1 MSQWEFLLQRKG
13 DMAWLSLES
22 TAAEILEGQYR
33 VAVRSPEQ
41 ANASVSIAINYR
53 PSNDSPHL
61 PNDQRITK
69 RISADGL
76 LIVLPYTNFTP
87 GLWRIDCHV
96 TSDLP
101 VPQPSTSPFAGRGSL
116 QTLKL
121 EVLATGGDGFSD
133 FGGDWYDEGRGDH
146 GIDNGDDLG
155 SDFFRD
161 LDFPG
166 KNGDSGDD
174 LGTLESD
181 LNQERFSR
189 ELNRALSSDLG
200 ASTGSKSAL
209 TTNKPSTSPIL
220 QIANQQ
226 SEALVQSVF
235 EEFSL
240 FEDEEPETVAQV
252 LPPTAATTDEALYA
266 EHTANEAPWNAA
278 QALLKVQQSQYI
290 LSNDDVFHLRGEV
303 YRTGELQVAL
313 RNPQTLE
320 VVIDTHYP
328 IPSELTV
335 AFVGGFRFAY
345 DVYIPPLEATPV
357 LIGEVTF
364 HPDRPIEEAYKE
376 NYITQAAITVTY
388 PASRLWAAMH
398 QAASLITPEPEPA
411 KNKPAP
417 SPAPEKKIRLPQLPD
432 FFNKKPPAV
441 ISDDDWDNLSSYQS
455 ETKEEPSGNRAPATI
470 PSDGSIIGQVKQKD
484 LPYFFE
490 DSTIPNQE
498 YEQMLEQP
506 MWEPPIEPSATDRF
520 LNKLQNLS
528 TEVEEEDELF
538 GLKAEPIT
546 TEITENLVE
555 NPELA
560 DLDQQL
566 DREIER
572 LVVEEYLW
580 QPPEVMASDSG
591 TMQPP
596 LLRGVA
602 MSTSMDVLPVPT
614 MTLPEGELVAGLPL
628 SLTIQVPNFSA
639 MLWVKLWVKDNQTRL
654 IVDGP
659 RWLVE
664 FHHERESA
672 PMEVTT
678 NITLPLGCMEVT
690 FEAITVEA
698 TTKRES
704 HRSRLVRPVV
714 PPQFAGFKG

>member
-33 VAVRSPEQ
+33 VAVRSPDQ
-41 ANASVSIAINYR
+41 ANAAVSITINYR

-96 TSDLP
+96 TADA
-101 VPQPSTSPFAGRGSL
+101 VTPQPSPLTFTGRGSL

-121 EVLATGGDGFSD
+121 EVLATGADGFGDGFTS
-133 FGGDWYDEGRGDH
+133 FGGDWSD
-146 GIDNGDDLG
+146 G
-155 SDFFRD
+155 SDDRDQGLPDFLHD
-161 LDFPG
+161 LDAPSSPSP
-166 KNGDSGDD
+166 DELSP
-174 LGTLESD
+174 LEVD
-181 LNQERFSR
+181 LNQERVSQ
-189 ELNRALSSDLG
+189 ELNRILSPDLTANRGGTAALSLD
-200 ASTGSKSAL
+200 
-209 TTNKPSTSPIL
+209 KPPVSPIL

-226 SEALVQSVF
+226 SEELVQSVF

-240 FEDEEPETVAQV
+240 FEDDDEPETVAQV
-252 LPPTAATTDEALYA
+252 LPPTAATTDEVLYA
-266 EHTANEAPWNAA
+266 EHTANETPWNAA
-278 QALLKVQQSQYI
+278 QSLLKIQQSQYI

-320 VVIDTHYP
+320 VVIDTYYP

-376 NYITQAAITVTY
+376 NYITQSAITVTY

-398 QAASLITPEPEPA
+398 QAASLAT
-411 KNKPAP
+411 P
-417 SPAPEKKIRLPQLPD
+417 SPAPPSTSPPAPPEKKIRLPQLPN
-432 FFNKKPPAV
+432 FFNKKTPTV
-441 ISDDDWDNLSSYQS
+441 ISDDDWENLHSYQS
-455 ETKEEPSGNRAPATI
+455 EHQGGSSSHPTDTAI
-470 PSDGSIIGQVKQKD
+470 PSDVNTIGKVKQKD
-484 LPYFFE
+484 LPYLFE

-498 YEQMLEQP
+498 YEQLLEQP
-506 MWEPPIEPSATDRF
+506 MWQPTVEPSVTDRF

-528 TEVEEEDELF
+528 TEAEEEDELF
-538 GLKAEPIT
+538 GLNATPINSGT
-546 TEITENLVE
+546 IEATPE

-560 DLDQQL
+560 ELDQQL

-580 QPPEVMASDSG
+580 QPPEVMAGESSAY
-591 TMQPP
+591 TP
-596 LLRGVA
+596 LLKGVA

-614 MTLPEGELVAGLPL
+614 MSLPEGELIAGLPL
-628 SLTIQVPNFSA
+628 SLTIQVPQFSA

-664 FHHERESA
+664 FNHERDNA
-672 PMEVTT
+672 PLEVSTS
-678 NITLPLGCMEVT
+678 ITLPLGCMEVT

>member
-1 MSQWEFLLQRKG
+1 MSHWEFLLQRKG

-41 ANASVSIAINYR
+41 ANAAVSIAINYR
-53 PSNDSPHL
+53 PSNDSAHL

-87 GLWRIDCHV
+87 GLWRIECHV
-96 TSDLP
+96 TGDVVVS
-101 VPQPSTSPFAGRGSL
+101 QPNTLPFAGRGSL

-121 EVLATGGDGFSD
+121 EVLAAGADGLND
-133 FGGDWYDEGRGDH
+133 FGSDWSDEGHNDGDEVAPDFLRGLELPSRS
-146 GIDNGDDLG
+146 NDDELA
-155 SDFFRD
+155 
-161 LDFPG
+161 P
-166 KNGDSGDD
+166 
-174 LGTLESD
+174 LESD
-181 LNQERFSR
+181 LNQERLSR
-189 ELNRALSSDLG
+189 ELNRALSPEF
-200 ASTGSKSAL
+200 GSAGQDNRSSL
-209 TTNKPSTSPIL
+209 TTNKPPTSPIL

-235 EEFSL
+235 AEFSL

-252 LPPTAATTDEALYA
+252 LPPTAATTDESLYA
-266 EHTANEAPWNAA
+266 EHTANETPWTAA
-278 QALLKVQQSQYI
+278 QALIKIQQSQYI

-303 YRTGELQVAL
+303 YRTGELQVCL

-364 HPDRPIEEAYKE
+364 HSDRPIAEAYKE
-376 NYITQAAITVTY
+376 NYVTQAAITVTY

-398 QAASLITPEPEPA
+398 QAATLVTPEAAPA
-411 KNKPAP
+411 KPAP
-417 SPAPEKKIRLPQLPD
+417 VAPPPEKKIRLPQLPN
-432 FFNKKPPAV
+432 FFNKKSPAS
-441 ISDDDWDNLSSYQS
+441 INDDDWDNLNSYQS
-455 ETKEEPSGNRAPATI
+455 EIRENTAVNAPSSTI
-470 PSDGSIIGQVKQKD
+470 PSDVNIISQAKQQD

-498 YEQMLEQP
+498 YEQMLDQP
-506 MWEPPIEPSATDRF
+506 MWEPPVETSPTDRF

-528 TEVEEEDELF
+528 TEQTEEDELF
-538 GLKAEPIT
+538 GLKAEAIVVEA
-546 TEITENLVE
+546 TEAVVD

-572 LVVEEYLW
+572 LVIEEYLW
-580 QPPEVMASDSG
+580 QPPEVVTAEHG
-591 TMQPP
+591 TTP
-596 LLRGVA
+596 RIKGIA

-614 MTLPEGELVAGLPL
+614 MSLPEGELVAGLPMP
-628 SLTIQVPNFSA
+628 LTIHVPDFSA
-639 MLWVKLWVKDNQTRL
+639 TLWVKVWVKDNQTRL

-664 FHHERESA
+664 FNHERDRA
-672 PMEVTT
+672 PLEVTT
-678 NITLPLGCMEVT
+678 QITLPLGCMEVT
-690 FEAITVEA
+690 FEAITVES

-704 HRSRLVRPVV
+704 HRSRLVRAVV
-714 PPQFAGFKG
+714 PPQFAGFKM